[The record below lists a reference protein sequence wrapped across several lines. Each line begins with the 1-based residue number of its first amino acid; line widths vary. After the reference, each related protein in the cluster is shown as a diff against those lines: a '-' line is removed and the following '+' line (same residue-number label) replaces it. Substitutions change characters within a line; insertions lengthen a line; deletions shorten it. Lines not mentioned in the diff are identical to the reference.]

1 VSVRKDGA
9 RKGRCGE
16 HTKADLDDL
25 INMFDDKMRQE
36 KRTGEEGWEAI
47 AKHCW
52 HCGCIV

>member
-1 VSVRKDGA
+1 MRKDGA